1 MVVDPFSAIGAA
13 SASASFGVFATK
25 SVKTL
30 YDLIKRFHGYPDI
43 VMHLKLELHGL
54 LVVLARVQTIQL
66 EDSVLAEL
74 EPILRGCHIAC
85 SELQQVINRCT
96 SRSGGNQPDFQ
107 DWAKMEFLGG
117 SISDL
122 KETLAGYKST
132 ITVIITSISM

>member
-1 MVVDPFSAIGAA
+1 MADPLSVIGAA
-13 SASASFGVFATK
+13 SASLGFGTFATK
-25 SVKTL
+25 SVKAL
-30 YDLIKRFHGYPDI
+30 YDLIQRFRVYPDT
-43 VMHLKLELHGL
+43 VSHLKTELYGL
-54 LVVLARVQTIQL
+54 LIVLARIQKIQL
-66 EDSVLAEL
+66 EDSVLADL
-74 EPILRGCHIAC
+74 EPILKGCHFAC

-96 SRSGGNQPDFQ
+96 ARSGGNQPDFQ